1 MKLVCE
7 LYRKIHN
14 STKIY
19 GICSRQSSLITTTTP
34 TTRRVAS
41 NDFLN
46 EQNKTHL
53 FDTHKSFLGLS
64 SHATSL
70 KNNENKNVTNGN
82 EDWYGAAM
90 FIVVVI
96 CFYSLS
102 IVFLTLFNIRFKL
115 VFGRSY
121 GICCCHES
129 TEDHHYESQKEETKN
144 TIHMIFRDSSKLL
157 PALAITNSYILTAA
171 FNEKLNAIQKNQ
183 QDEAKSLAMNKTK
196 PEAIDTDERTSLTKI
211 LDSTNSDDK
220 NNVHD

>member
-19 GICSRQSSLITTTTP
+19 GICSRQYSQITTVTT
-34 TTRRVAS
+34 TKRLTS
-41 NDFLN
+41 NNFLN

-53 FDTHKSFLGLS
+53 FDTHKLFLGLS

-70 KNNENKNVTNGN
+70 KNNENTNVTNGN
-82 EDWYGAAM
+82 EDWYGAGM

-121 GICCCHES
+121 GICCCRES

-183 QDEAKSLAMNKTK
+183 QDEAKSLATNMTK
-196 PEAIDTDERTSLTKI
+196 PNDIDTNELTSLTKI
-211 LDSTNSDDK
+211 LDSTNSEDK
-220 NNVHD
+220 NNVQN

>member
-19 GICSRQSSLITTTTP
+19 GICSRQYSQITTATTTT
-34 TTRRVAS
+34 TKRVAS
-41 NDFLN
+41 NEFLN
-46 EQNKTHL
+46 ELNKTHL
-53 FDTHKSFLGLS
+53 FDPHKIFLGSS
-64 SHATSL
+64 SHVTSL
-70 KNNENKNVTNGN
+70 KNNESTNSN
-82 EDWYGAAM
+82 DDWYGAGM

-121 GICCCHES
+121 GICCCRES

-171 FNEKLNAIQKNQ
+171 FNEKLNTIQKNQ
-183 QDEAKSLAMNKTK
+183 QDETKSLATNLTK
-196 PEAIDTDERTSLTKI
+196 SNAIDTDERTLLTKI
-211 LDSTNSDDK
+211 LDSTNSDDQK
-220 NNVHD
+220 TTFTID